1 MKIVKSKN
9 DKKIKERKKELI
21 KILRYREEIDWVR
34 TQRVHDI
41 AYSIVKK
48 MIDEKFEGP
57 VYEVHHEVPLKE
69 SSPDH
74 APSEGGKLVR
84 SIGWNLLHNEVLSWR
99 PAKPRKD
106 WTDIE
111 KEIVHVLL
119 VKDKIVCAWLLEN
132 INTCKKGIIIEH
144 EE

>member
-1 MKIVKSKN
+1 MRITKSKN
-9 DKKIKERKKELI
+9 DKSIKTRKKELI
-21 KILRYREEIDWVR
+21 KILRYHEEIDWVR

-41 AYSIVKK
+41 AYSIVQK
-48 MIDEKFEGP
+48 MIDEKFEAP
-57 VYEVHHEVPLKE
+57 MYEVHHDVPVSE
-69 SSPDH
+69 SSPDD
-74 APSEGGKLVR
+74 APSEGEKLIR

-99 PAKPRKD
+99 PNKPRKD

-132 INTCKKGIIIEH
+132 INTCKRGIIIEQ
-144 EE
+144 E